1 MDAPAAGRQE
11 YPALGH
17 SPAKKR
23 RPSASQPAKGKN
35 DSSGI
40 RLLDGLASP
49 MVSCEIHTWKTFGP
63 KKNEVMA
70 VLTMSLADLE
80 IALELSMNVFVGWK
94 NIGSEI

>member
-1 MDAPAAGRQE
+1 
-11 YPALGH
+11 
-17 SPAKKR
+17 
-23 RPSASQPAKGKN
+23 
-35 DSSGI
+35 
-40 RLLDGLASP
+40 